1 MIQQKQ
7 IRPEPPAV
15 SRFPIRTE
23 PDWIAW
29 DLATLCAD
37 CETVHNQ
44 PDGACPRCTSRHGIL
59 LSRLL
64 AQKHA
69 V

>member
-1 MIQQKQ
+1 MLPQSQL
-7 IRPEPPAV
+7 RPDPPDV
-15 SRFPIRTE
+15 TRFPYRVDPE
-23 PDWIAW
+23 WIAW

-44 PDGACPRCTSRHGIL
+44 PGGTCPRCTSQHGIL